1 MRLEELQP
9 GQHYRHV
16 NSGNVIMPVRIALEE
31 ASGRKVVVYVEKG
44 KLNDIVWTRPME
56 QFMDG
61 RFELVEEGKE
71 LRPVAGFPEFKP
83 VLDPE
88 KLLAENEELKLHV
101 NSLKYQMSKMQDE
114 LWQLRSDNKT
124 LNRRIADLRYK
135 DETSEVPF

>member
-1 MRLEELQP
+1 MKLEELQP

-16 NSGNVIMPVRIALEE
+16 KSGKVVMPVGIALEE
-31 ASGRKVVVYVEKG
+31 ASGRKVVVYVEASP
-44 KLNDIVWTRPME
+44 LRDNVWTRPLD

-88 KLLAENEELKLHV
+88 KLLAENEELELQV
-101 NSLKYQMSKMQDE
+101 NSLRYQMSELKDE
-114 LWQLRSDNKT
+114 LWQLRSDNKM
-124 LNRRIADLRYK
+124 LNQRIVALKLK
-135 DETSEVPF
+135 DEPSEVPF